1 MQKILSNF
9 VAPALVPA
17 VMLLPMLS
25 NLSAAADL
33 QADVVQTSQGP
44 LRITPIFHA
53 SVMLEFGGKVMY
65 ADPSRGDFTGLPP
78 ADLIFI
84 THTTAITW
92 TRP

>member
-1 MQKILSNF
+1 MQIFFPKF

-17 VMLLPMLS
+17 MMLLPMPS

-53 SVMLEFGGKVMY
+53 SVMLEFGGKVLY
-65 ADPSRGDFTGLPP
+65 VDPSRGDFTGLPP
-78 ADLIFI
+78 ADVII
-84 THTTAITW
+84 TM
-92 TRP
+92 